1 MSDKI
6 VPDIPETMPT
16 MGNAFVR
23 WFGRNLLR
31 LQGWKFKGELPREKK
46 VMVVAAPHTS
56 NWDFV
61 VGMAAIMALGLQITF
76 FMKKEAFFW
85 PVAGLWKK
93 LGGKPIDRSRA
104 QDVSAQQVAEFERNE
119 KIWVAITPE
128 GTRSKVTRWKS
139 GFVRIAHAANVPI
152 LVVGFNAT
160 SKEVVLDKVVP
171 ATDDFEGQAEDL
183 RQYTNQIFV
192 GIRPENQ

>member
-1 MSDKI
+1 MSNKI

-23 WFGRNLLR
+23 WLGRTLLR
-31 LQGWKFKGELPREKK
+31 LQGWKFKGEIPREKK
-46 VMVVAAPHTS
+46 IMVVAAPHTS

-61 VGMAAIMALGLQITF
+61 VGMAAIMSLGLQITF

-85 PVAGLWKK
+85 PFAGLWKK
-93 LGGKPIDRSRA
+93 LGGKPIDRSQA
-104 QDVSAQQVAEFERNE
+104 QDVTAQQVAEFERNE

-128 GTRSKVTRWKS
+128 GTRSRVTRWKS

-152 LVVGFNAT
+152 FVVGFNAT
-160 SKEVVLDKVVP
+160 TKELVLDKVVP
-171 ATDDFEGQAEDL
+171 ASDDFEGQAEEL